1 MYLKWLG
8 CAFVIAG
15 CAGTGFSMAAAYR
28 KECRCLRQ
36 MVNILDYMECELQY
50 RLTPLSELCRQASV
64 HADGNVRKL
73 YRVFADELDKQLS
86 PKAERCMELALK
98 SVPYLPPITVKMA
111 EDLGRSLGV
120 FDLEGQLKSL
130 RTVRQACRNELTRL
144 TDDQQTQLRSYQTL
158 GVCAGAALVI
168 LFI

>member
-28 KECRCLRQ
+28 KECRCLKQ
-36 MVNILDYMECELQY
+36 LVNTLDYMECELQY
-50 RLTPLSELCRQASV
+50 RLTPLPELCRQASTQ
-64 HADGNVRKL
+64 AEGNVRKL

-86 PKAERCMELALK
+86 PKAERCMALALK
-98 SVPYLPPITVKMA
+98 SVQYLPPITARMA
-111 EDLGRSLGV
+111 EELGRSLGV
-120 FDLEGQLKSL
+120 FDLEGQLNSL
-130 RTVRQACRNELTRL
+130 RTLRQSCANELARL
-144 TDDQQTQLRSYQTL
+144 TDEQQTQLRSYQTL

-168 LFI
+168 LLI